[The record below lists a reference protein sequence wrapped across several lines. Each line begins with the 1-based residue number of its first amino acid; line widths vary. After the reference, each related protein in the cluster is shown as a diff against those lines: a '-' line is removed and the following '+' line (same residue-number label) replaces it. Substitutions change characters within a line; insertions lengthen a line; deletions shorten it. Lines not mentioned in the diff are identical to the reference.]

1 MTEGIIGAEEDAVDI
16 ETRDG
21 VTFVKV
27 DKNQLRGK
35 SSQQL
40 FEKLLGLTATAL
52 VLDLSHASLV
62 DSIGLGVLVKLAKNQ
77 KARESRFAVCGMTPQ
92 VRTTFTQL
100 HLHKV
105 IPVFQDAEHARKGLN

>member
-1 MTEGIIGAEEDAVDI
+1 MKI
-16 ETRDG
+16 EARDG

-27 DKNQLRGK
+27 DKNQLRGN

-40 FEKLLGLTATAL
+40 FEELSGLAASTL
-52 VLDLSHASLV
+52 VLDLSQTTLV
-62 DSIGLGVLVKLAKNQ
+62 DSIGLGVLVKLARTQ
-77 KARESRFAVCGMTPQ
+77 EARQGRFAVCGMNPQ

-105 IPVFQDAEHARKGLN
+105 IPVFQDAEHARKGLS